1 MFWKQ
6 IAQALR
12 RDTMALAAGGI
23 LVLFIAMALLG
34 PGLAPYDPEEI
45 LRDESGAALVL
56 EFPSLRHPFGTT
68 DLARDIFSQILTG
81 ARPVLIVGFWA
92 ALLPTGLGLL
102 LGVLA
107 GYKSGASD
115 TIVSRFVEIAY
126 SLPFEPVAIVLI
138 SLISPSRWTL
148 ILAISL
154 LYWRRPTR
162 VIRNQVLTLRDT
174 AFIKAARVAGASTR
188 RIMFRHLI
196 PLVLPLAFVYIP
208 VAFGNAIL
216 AEASISFLGFGDP
229 QSQSWGSILRKA
241 FDGGALDLGWWWMI
255 APGLAITVVTS
266 SMFFLTRPFE
276 EVLNPR
282 LARELPKEKA

>member
-1 MFWKQ
+1 MYWTQ
-6 IAQALR
+6 IANALR
-12 RDTMALAAGGI
+12 RDKVALAAAAI
-23 LVLFIAMALLG
+23 LVLFVAMALIG
-34 PGLAPYDPEEI
+34 PGLAPHDPQEI
-45 LRDESGAALVL
+45 LRDGSGEALVL
-56 EFPSLRHPFGTT
+56 RFPSLSHPFGTT

-92 ALLPTGLGLL
+92 ALIPTVFGLL

-107 GYKSGASD
+107 GYRSGATD

-174 AFIKAARVAGASTR
+174 AFIKAARVAGASSR

-229 QSQSWGSILRKA
+229 LSQSWGSILRKA

-255 APGLAITVVTS
+255 APGLSITVVTS

>member
-6 IAQALR
+6 IMKALH

-34 PGLAPYDPEEI
+34 PRLAPYDPEEI

-56 EFPSLRHPFGTT
+56 EFPSWRHPFGTT

-107 GYKSGASD
+107 GYKFGASD

>member
-1 MFWKQ
+1 MYRHE
-6 IAQALR
+6 IVRALR
-12 RDTMALAAGGI
+12 RDKLALAAGVI
-23 LVLFIAMALLG
+23 LVLFIAMAVLG
-34 PGLAPYDPEEI
+34 PRLAPHDPVEI
-45 LRDESGAALVL
+45 LRDGDGSALVL
-56 EFPSLRHPFGTT
+56 RSPSLDHPFGTT
-68 DLARDIFSQILTG
+68 DLARDVFSQILTG

-92 ALLPTGLGLL
+92 ALLPTGLGLV

-107 GYKSGASD
+107 GYKSGAID

-126 SLPFEPVAIVLI
+126 ALPFEPVAIVLI

-162 VIRNQVLTLRDT
+162 VIRNQVLTLRDA
-174 AFIKAARVAGASTR
+174 AFIKAARIAGASGR
-188 RIMFRHLI
+188 RIMFRHLT
-196 PLVLPLAFVYIP
+196 PLILPLAFVYIP

-229 QSQSWGSILRKA
+229 QSQSWGAILRKA
-241 FDGGALDLGWWWMI
+241 FDGGALDLGWWWVM
-255 APGLAITVVTS
+255 APGLAITIVTS

-282 LARELPKEKA
+282 LAREKA

>member
-174 AFIKAARVAGASTR
+174 AFIKAARVAGASSR

>member
-1 MFWKQ
+1 MFWRE
-6 IAQALR
+6 IAKAVR
-12 RDTMALAAGGI
+12 RDTLALAAGGI
-23 LVLFIAMALLG
+23 LVLFVAMALLG

-45 LRDESGAALVL
+45 LRAANGAAVVL

-107 GYKSGASD
+107 GYKSGATD

-174 AFIKAARVAGASTR
+174 AFIKAARVAGATGR

-216 AEASISFLGFGDP
+216 AEAAISFLGFGDP
-229 QSQSWGSILRKA
+229 QSQSWGSILRRA

-255 APGLAITVVTS
+255 APGLAITVVSS

>member
-1 MFWKQ
+1 MFWRE
-6 IAQALR
+6 IAKALR
-12 RDTMALAAGGI
+12 RDTLALAAGGI
-23 LVLFIAMALLG
+23 LVLFVAMALLG

-45 LRDESGAALVL
+45 LRDADGAAVVL

-68 DLARDIFSQILTG
+68 NLARDIFSQILTG

-107 GYKSGASD
+107 GYKSGATD

-174 AFIKAARVAGASTR
+174 AFIKAARVAGASGR

-216 AEASISFLGFGDP
+216 AEAAISFLGFGDP
-229 QSQSWGSILRKA
+229 QSQSWGSILRRA

-255 APGLAITVVTS
+255 APGLAITIVSS

>member
-1 MFWKQ
+1 MYWKQ
-6 IAQALR
+6 ISQALQ
-12 RDTMALAAGGI
+12 RDPVALAAGGI
-23 LVLFIAMALLG
+23 LMLFVAMALLG
-34 PGLAPYDPEEI
+34 PGLAPYDPEAI
-45 LRDESGAALVL
+45 LRDGSNAALVL

-92 ALLPTGLGLL
+92 ALLPTGFGLL

-107 GYKSGASD
+107 GYKSGATD

-174 AFIKAARVAGASTR
+174 AFIKAARVAGASSW

-216 AEASISFLGFGDP
+216 AEAAISFLGFGDP

-255 APGLAITVVTS
+255 APGLAITVVSS

-276 EVLNPR
+276 EILNPR

>member
-1 MFWKQ
+1 MYWRQ
-6 IAQALR
+6 IAKALR
-12 RDTMALAAGGI
+12 RDTLALAAGGI
-23 LVLFIAMALLG
+23 LVLFVAMALLG

-45 LRDESGAALVL
+45 LRDASGAAVVL

-107 GYKSGASD
+107 GYKSGATD

-174 AFIKAARVAGASTR
+174 AFIKAARVAGASSR

-216 AEASISFLGFGDP
+216 AEAAISFLGFGDP
-229 QSQSWGSILRKA
+229 QSQSWGSILRRA

-255 APGLAITVVTS
+255 APGMAITIVSS

>member
-1 MFWKQ
+1 MYWAQ
-6 IAQALR
+6 ILRALQ
-12 RDTMALAAGGI
+12 RDKVALTAAAV
-23 LVLFIAMALLG
+23 LVLFVAMALLG
-34 PGLAPYDPEEI
+34 PGLAPYDPQEI
-45 LRDESGAALVL
+45 LRDEGGDALVL
-56 EFPSLRHPFGTT
+56 RFPSFGHPFGTT
-68 DLARDIFSQILTG
+68 DLARDVFSQILTG

-92 ALLPTGLGLL
+92 ALIPTVFGLL
-102 LGVLA
+102 LGVVA
-107 GYKSGASD
+107 GYRSGATD

-174 AFIKAARVAGASTR
+174 AFIKAARVAGASSR

-229 QSQSWGSILRKA
+229 LSQSWGSILRKA